1 MKKWIYQKKKNNKMN
16 EYDTLD
22 KGDTNKICEY
32 IWKMILFISLNIN
45 KIFY

>member
-32 IWKMILFISLNIN
+32 IGEQANGIWICNI
-45 KIFY
+45 FW